1 MWSVRRNGCSNFA
14 EGSEGEAV
22 IDLWDSLFRTASAL
36 AIVLVLMGIVA
47 VTVRRLMGHRLGI
60 AGGRPLVR
68 VLASSYIAPHKTIAL
83 VSVAGEYLIV
93 GTTPTD
99 LVSLGRIGDSAE
111 LRELLA
117 LTGEKSPTETAP
129 VSRDGFAAWFRR
141 LPLGVFHHDKGL
153 HGR

>member
-1 MWSVRRNGCSNFA
+1 
-14 EGSEGEAV
+14 V
-22 IDLWDSLFRTASAL
+22 IDLWESLFRTVSAL

-47 VTVRRLMGHRLGI
+47 VTVRRLMGQRLGI

-68 VLASSYIAPHKTIAL
+68 VLASSYIAPRKTIAL

-93 GTTPTD
+93 GTTATD
-99 LVSLGRIGDSAE
+99 LVPLGRISDSSE

-117 LTGEKSPTETAP
+117 LASEKPSTEPAP
-129 VSRDGFAAWFRR
+129 LPRDTVASWLRR
-141 LPLGVFHHDKGL
+141 LPLGVFQHDKGL

>member
-1 MWSVRRNGCSNFA
+1 M
-14 EGSEGEAV
+14 
-22 IDLWDSLFRTASAL
+22 IDLWESLFRTVSAL

-47 VTVRRLMGHRLGI
+47 VTVRRLMGQRLGI

-68 VLASSYIAPHKTIAL
+68 ILASCYIAPRKTIAL

-93 GTTPTD
+93 GTTATD
-99 LVSLGRIGDSAE
+99 LVPLGRIDDSTE

-117 LTGEKSPTETAP
+117 ACEKPPTETAP
-129 VSRDGFAAWFRR
+129 VPRDIFASWLRR

-153 HGR
+153 HDR

>member
-1 MWSVRRNGCSNFA
+1 
-14 EGSEGEAV
+14 V
-22 IDLWDSLFRTASAL
+22 IDLWESLFRTVAAL

-47 VTVRRLMGHRLGI
+47 VAARRLMGRRLGI
-60 AGGRPLVR
+60 AGERPLVR
-68 VLASSYIAPHKTIAL
+68 VLASGYIAPRKTIAL

-99 LVSLGRIGDSAE
+99 LVPLGRINDSAE

-117 LTGEKSPTETAP
+117 PTGEKPSTEPAP
-129 VSRDGFAAWFRR
+129 IPPDICASWIRR

>member
-1 MWSVRRNGCSNFA
+1 M
-14 EGSEGEAV
+14 
-22 IDLWDSLFRTASAL
+22 IDLWESLFRTVSAL

-47 VTVRRLMGHRLGI
+47 VTVRRLMGQRLGI

-68 VLASSYIAPHKTIAL
+68 VLASSYIAPRKTIAL

-93 GTTPTD
+93 GTTATD
-99 LVSLGRIGDSAE
+99 LVPLGRISDSSE

-117 LTGEKSPTETAP
+117 LASEKPSTEPAP
-129 VSRDGFAAWFRR
+129 LPRDTVASWLRR
-141 LPLGVFHHDKGL
+141 LPLGVFQQDKGL

>member
-1 MWSVRRNGCSNFA
+1 M
-14 EGSEGEAV
+14 
-22 IDLWDSLFRTASAL
+22 IDLWESLFRTVSAL

-47 VTVRRLMGHRLGI
+47 VTVRRLMGQRLGI

-68 VLASSYIAPHKTIAL
+68 VLASSYVAPRKTIAL

-93 GTTPTD
+93 GTTAND
-99 LVSLGRIGDSAE
+99 LVPLGRINDSAE

-117 LTGEKSPTETAP
+117 LASEKPSTEPAP
-129 VSRDGFAAWFRR
+129 LPRDPVPSWLRR

-153 HGR
+153 HDR

>member
-1 MWSVRRNGCSNFA
+1 M
-14 EGSEGEAV
+14 
-22 IDLWDSLFRTASAL
+22 IDLWESLFRTVSAL

-47 VTVRRLMGHRLGI
+47 VTVRRVMGQRLGI

-68 VLASSYIAPHKTIAL
+68 VLASSYIAPRKTIAL

-93 GTTPTD
+93 GTTATD
-99 LVSLGRIGDSAE
+99 LIPLGRISDSTE

-117 LTGEKSPTETAP
+117 LADEKPSADTAAVP
-129 VSRDGFAAWFRR
+129 RDIVATWLRR
-141 LPLGVFHHDKGL
+141 LPFGIFHHDKGL

>member
-1 MWSVRRNGCSNFA
+1 
-14 EGSEGEAV
+14 V
-22 IDLWDSLFRTASAL
+22 IDLWESLFRTVSAL

-47 VTVRRLMGHRLGI
+47 VTVRRLMGQRLGI

-68 VLASSYIAPHKTIAL
+68 VLASSYIAPRKTIAL

-93 GTTPTD
+93 GTTATD
-99 LVSLGRIGDSAE
+99 LVPLGRISDSSE

-117 LTGEKSPTETAP
+117 LASEKPSTEPAP
-129 VSRDGFAAWFRR
+129 LPRDTVASWLRR
-141 LPLGVFHHDKGL
+141 LPIGVFQHDKGL